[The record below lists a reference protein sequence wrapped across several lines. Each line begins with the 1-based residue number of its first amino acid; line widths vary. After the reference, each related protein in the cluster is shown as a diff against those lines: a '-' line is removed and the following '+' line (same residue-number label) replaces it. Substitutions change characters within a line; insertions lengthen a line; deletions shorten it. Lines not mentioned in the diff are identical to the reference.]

1 LLVIRACCRTCAAA
15 SSADA
20 DGAVDVVFYNRYCRA
35 HMATIITIMPVW
47 LIGVFLLALLALS
60 SWAGS
65 RLRQRLQF
73 NSEAAYAASAAV
85 SLLAL
90 LIGFTFSLALN
101 RYDNRRELV
110 VEEAAAIFA
119 VWQRVPLLK
128 DPARAELAKLARRYA
143 DQRYEYF
150 TKGIDHDNALRAD
163 RTADY
168 TVERM
173 WTIVRGLTE
182 AEATPLVTRMLL
194 DNLTR
199 IDDAAWRREA
209 MAREHIP
216 NFVVDLLVIFAVLT
230 AASLGFAGQQHRRVH
245 PAHLIFFMLVSA
257 SIWLII
263 DLDRPRS
270 GLVLVSQRPLIEVSV
285 IMATGTP
292 RLSPGLRDAAA
303 NPLPVPKLTPD
314 DAVLLPDEATSSEN
328 SQPVA
333 PPIRQ

>member
-1 LLVIRACCRTCAAA
+1 
-15 SSADA
+15 
-20 DGAVDVVFYNRYCRA
+20 VDVVFYNRYCRA

>member
-1 LLVIRACCRTCAAA
+1 MRK
-15 SSADA
+15 
-20 DGAVDVVFYNRYCRA
+20 GAVDVVFCKRYCRG

-47 LIGVFLLALLALS
+47 LIGIFLLCLLALS
-60 SWAGS
+60 SWVGS
-65 RLRQRLQF
+65 QLRQRLQF
-73 NSEAAYAASAAV
+73 NNEAAYAASAAV

-119 VWQRVPLLK
+119 IWQRVPLLK
-128 DPARAELAKLARRYA
+128 DPAHAEMAKLARRYA

-163 RTADY
+163 RAADY
-168 TVERM
+168 TMDRM
-173 WTIVRGLTE
+173 WEIVRGLTE

-216 NFVVDLLVIFAVLT
+216 YFVVDLLIVFAVLT
-230 AASLGFAGQQHRRVH
+230 AASLGFAGQQHRHIH
-245 PAHLIFFMLVSA
+245 PAHLIFFVLVSA
-257 SIWLII
+257 SIWLIV

-270 GLVLVSQRPLIEVSV
+270 GLVLVSQRPLIEVSA

-292 RLSPGLRDAAA
+292 RLSAGLRDAV
-303 NPLPVPKLTPD
+303 NDPLPAPD
-314 DAVLLPDEATSSEN
+314 LPPDNAVLLPDESAILESARPATK
-328 SQPVA
+328 PGH
-333 PPIRQ
+333 

>member
-285 IMATGTP
+285 IMATATP

-333 PPIRQ
+333 PPVRQ

>member
-1 LLVIRACCRTCAAA
+1 M
-15 SSADA
+15 
-20 DGAVDVVFYNRYCRA
+20 DVVFYNRYCRA

>member
-1 LLVIRACCRTCAAA
+1 
-15 SSADA
+15 
-20 DGAVDVVFYNRYCRA
+20 VDVAFYKRYCRA
-35 HMATIITIMPVW
+35 DMATIITIMPVW
-47 LIGVFLLALLALS
+47 LIGIFLLALLALS

-65 RLRQRLQF
+65 QLRKRLQF
-73 NSEAAYAASAAV
+73 NNEATYAASAAV

-90 LIGFTFSLALN
+90 LVGFTFSLALN

-119 VWQRVPLLK
+119 IWQRAPLVK
-128 DPARAELAKLARRYA
+128 DPARAELKKLTRRYA

-168 TVERM
+168 TMDRM
-173 WTIVRGLTE
+173 WAIVRGLTE

-216 NFVVDLLVIFAVLT
+216 YFVVDLLIIFAVLT

-245 PAHLIFFMLVSA
+245 PAHMIFFVLVSA
-257 SIWLII
+257 SIWLIM

-270 GLVLVSQRPLIEVSV
+270 GLVLVSQRPLIEVSA

-292 RLSPGLRDAAA
+292 RLSPGLRDAVSE
-303 NPLPVPKLTPD
+303 PLPVPE
-314 DAVLLPDEATSSEN
+314 LLPDHAVLMPDETARLESAR
-328 SQPVA
+328 PAA
-333 PPIRQ
+333 PPAN

>member
-1 LLVIRACCRTCAAA
+1 
-15 SSADA
+15 
-20 DGAVDVVFYNRYCRA
+20 VDVVFYNRYCRA
-35 HMATIITIMPVW
+35 HMAAIITIMPVW
-47 LIGVFLLALLALS
+47 LIGIFLLVLLALS

-73 NSEAAYAASAAV
+73 NNEAAYAASAAV

-119 VWQRVPLLK
+119 VWHRVPLLK
-128 DPARAELAKLARRYA
+128 DPARSELTKLARRYA
-143 DQRYEYF
+143 DQRFEYF
-150 TKGIDHDNALRAD
+150 TEGIDHDNALRAD
-163 RTADY
+163 RAADY
-168 TVERM
+168 TMDRM
-173 WTIVRGLTE
+173 WGIVRGLTE

-216 NFVVDLLVIFAVLT
+216 YFVVDLLVVFAVLT

-245 PAHLIFFMLVSA
+245 PAHLIFFVLVSA
-257 SIWLII
+257 SIWLIV

-270 GLVLVSQRPLIEVSV
+270 GLVLVSQRPLIEVSA

-292 RLSPGLRDAAA
+292 RLSPGLRDAAIE
-303 NPLPVPKLTPD
+303 PLPVPELSPD
-314 DAVLLPDEATSSEN
+314 NAVLLPDDSASSEN
-328 SQPVA
+328 SRPVA
-333 PPIRQ
+333 PTVP

>member
-1 LLVIRACCRTCAAA
+1 M
-15 SSADA
+15 
-20 DGAVDVVFYNRYCRA
+20 DVVFYNRYCRA

-285 IMATGTP
+285 IMATATP

-333 PPIRQ
+333 PPVRQ